1 MPMRA
6 KSNYIP
12 TLDGLRAVAIFT
24 VILAHSIEA
33 PTHPKATGLG
43 GIGVHIFFALS
54 GYLITTRLLQEYTS
68 TGDISLRN
76 FYIRR
81 VFRILPPAIFYLGIV
96 WLLSRTRFVLC
107 NWRAIRASL
116 FFYANYSYYGAPGWR
131 VAHFWSLSVEEHFYV
146 FWPALFLFFDVR
158 KGWRTAASAAI
169 AIILWRILDDHFH
182 IAAHLFRIP
191 SLEQNL
197 YRTDLVADVLFWGC
211 CLAFYLRGP
220 PRISLSP
227 LRSTIIAAIAAC
239 VLVSPIFWPLKHS
252 AFVMHLFPTV
262 LLGAIVASPA
272 APIGR
277 FLELP
282 VMRFF
287 GRLSY
292 SLYIWQQ
299 LFLGGPGPRLPLPI
313 ALAALLACA
322 YFSYKVIEQPCIRF
336 GHRLYRTPLQSPAP
350 LET

>member
-1 MPMRA
+1 MQA

-33 PTHPKATGLG
+33 PTHTKVSGLG

-54 GYLITTRLLQEYTS
+54 GYLITTRLLQEYAYS
-68 TGDISLRN
+68 GDISLRN

-96 WLLSRTRFVLC
+96 WLLSMTRFVIC

-116 FFYANYSYYGAPGWR
+116 FFYANYSHFGERGWR

-146 FWPALFLFFDVR
+146 FWPALLLIFDVR
-158 KGWRTAASAAI
+158 KGWRTAAAA
-169 AIILWRILDDHFH
+169 ALSIILWRILDDHFH
-182 IAAHLFRIP
+182 LIAHLFRIP
-191 SLEQNL
+191 SLQQDL

-211 CLAFYLRGP
+211 CLAFYVRGP
-220 PRISLSP
+220 PRFSLSP
-227 LRSTIIAAIAAC
+227 LRSTALAVFAAA
-239 VLVSPIFWPLKHS
+239 VLVSSIFWPIHHS
-252 AFVMHLFPTV
+252 AFVMHLFPAI
-262 LLGAIVASPA
+262 LLGAIVAAPS

-299 LFLGGPGPRLPLPI
+299 LFLGGPGPRLPLPF

-336 GHRLYRTPLQSPAP
+336 GHKLCRKPAPISPAP
-350 LET
+350 MKT